1 MRLFKMGEMIHG
13 FSWNFISQAYKVFFS
28 SLVLIILARLISVEE
43 FGIIGMSAVFVLFFN
58 TLLNIGFES
67 SIVYSK
73 SFKDNHLLSLLLVNI
88 LLGFI
93 ICGIGFLI
101 APLLSD
107 FYNNDEIQI
116 IFRALVLSVLFS
128 SLGVVSKGYLQ
139 KNLKFKRIAIIDA
152 FSITVSGIIA
162 VVLAFENYGYW
173 ALVMQQLITVGLT
186 SLGYFISTFN
196 KIFKELSFSLKII
209 KEHLSFGYNVLI
221 FNVINFIAQQLDV
234 LVIGKLLGESEVGI
248 YFLAFNI
255 ILKPLTIIIQA
266 FNKTIYPIL
275 TKLKEELIS
284 QKYIDYSSAFFF
296 FLAPFIVYV
305 IALSQIIIPIILT
318 NEWEGTLFLIIV
330 FGYQAVRTIIASPS
344 GLIFLVKGKPKL
356 QWKFS
361 MFISVPLR
369 FIGITL
375 GYLISKSALG
385 IALGI
390 NIFATIEMII
400 GFVITFKLI
409 EITFKQYFMVFR
421 KFLFQLLVLTLSFVI
436 INYIGNDIY
445 KVVLDSLCFIT
456 FIYININFFKN
467 KLRKFSDL

>member
-1 MRLFKMGEMIHG
+1 MT
-13 FSWNFISQAYKVFFS
+13 S
-28 SLVLIILARLISVEE
+28 SFDIE
-43 FGIIGMSAVFVLFFN
+43 
-58 TLLNIGFES
+58 
-67 SIVYSK
+67 
-73 SFKDNHLLSLLLVNI
+73 NI

-93 ICGIGFLI
+93 ICGVGFLI

-128 SLGVVSKGYLQ
+128 SLGVVSKGNLQ
-139 KNLKFKRIAIIDA
+139 KNLTFKRIAIIDA

-330 FGYQAVRTIIASPS
+330 F
-344 GLIFLVKGKPKL
+344 
-356 QWKFS
+356 
-361 MFISVPLR
+361 
-369 FIGITL
+369 
-375 GYLISKSALG
+375 
-385 IALGI
+385 
-390 NIFATIEMII
+390 
-400 GFVITFKLI
+400 
-409 EITFKQYFMVFR
+409 
-421 KFLFQLLVLTLSFVI
+421 
-436 INYIGNDIY
+436 
-445 KVVLDSLCFIT
+445 
-456 FIYININFFKN
+456 
-467 KLRKFSDL
+467 